1 MCIRDRAR
9 TCGFEYLSAN
19 NMEDFTK
26 QADYFC
32 GETEKPVLFEV
43 FVKDSDEA
51 GAYQLLIEKNKGL
64 NLSDN
69 LKHKIKNVLGNET
82 VNAIKRVFK

>member
-1 MCIRDRAR
+1 M
-9 TCGFEYLSAN
+9 
-19 NMEDFTK
+19 
-26 QADYFC
+26 
-32 GETEKPVLFEV
+32 
-43 FVKDSDEA
+43 KDSDEA